1 MIRAAKQYQKP
12 GSIEVTMVKK
22 NQKVKGN
29 QVSKALGRFKKLT
42 LDHAMLKRV
51 TSWLKLETKG
61 NEKTELSALRAYLV
75 TMCAAHTAVHDSLQ
89 GLNTHN
95 YQPPKKS
102 TSGELKFEQGR
113 KVWIKPKFMDIY
125 LIAYPEEVLQRL
137 FVDKVVKGRVVLSV
151 DEPDK
156 DGNMTPRIMAP
167 KIHITGTA
175 PVS

>member
-1 MIRAAKQYQKP
+1 
-12 GSIEVTMVKK
+12 MVKK
-22 NQKVKGN
+22 SLKPKASSVL
-29 QVSKALGRFKKLT
+29 KALQRFQKLT
-42 LDHAMLKRV
+42 LDHAMMKRV
-51 TSWLKLETKG
+51 QGWVKLETHSLYKKQV
-61 NEKTELSALRAYLV
+61 ESLHV
-75 TMCAAHTAVHDSLQ
+75 SLQ
-89 GLNTHN
+89 TMKGTHDLIIAELQMLVSGN
-95 YQPPKKS
+95 YVPPKKS
-102 TSGELKFEQGR
+102 TSGELKFENGR

-125 LIAYPEEVLQRL
+125 LIAYPEEVLNRL

>member
-1 MIRAAKQYQKP
+1 MAKKSP
-12 GSIEVTMVKK
+12 
-22 NQKVKGN
+22 KVKSS
-29 QVSKALGRFKKLT
+29 QVAKALARFKKLT
-42 LDHAMLKRV
+42 LHHAMLKRV
-51 TSWLKLETKG
+51 SSWHKLETASPKK
-61 NEKTELSALRAYLV
+61 EVLHEMCMELQHIKTAHAKVMQILSGMVATSYE
-75 TMCAAHTAVHDSLQ
+75 
-89 GLNTHN
+89 
-95 YQPPKKS
+95 PPKKS